1 MSLKNYMNGSTS
13 EITKVNILNHLSKI
27 LELQSENKVE
37 ITNNVPAEPVKIIFT
52 DKDDED

>member
-1 MSLKNYMNGSTS
+1 MNGSTS

-37 ITNNVPAEPVKIIFT
+37 ITNNIPTEPVKIIFT

>member
-1 MSLKNYMNGSTS
+1 MNGSTS